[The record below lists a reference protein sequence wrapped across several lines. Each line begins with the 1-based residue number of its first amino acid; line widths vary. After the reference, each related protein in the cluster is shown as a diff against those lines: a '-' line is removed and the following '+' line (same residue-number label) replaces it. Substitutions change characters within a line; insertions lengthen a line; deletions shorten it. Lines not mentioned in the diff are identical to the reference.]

1 MYRFS
6 LVALALCLSACQPN
20 SSVWQQQRDFI
31 CQSLIEGFL
40 KASGQQN
47 FELAQ
52 KSDVMDSIIPQR
64 LFSYQSGS
72 TRTTLIGETQRKEL
86 RFVCW
91 NDAQHFA
98 IAQHDQNR
106 APRQA
111 LLTVQLHLPKTT
123 DKLQVS
129 APKTQ

>member
-1 MYRFS
+1 MYRLS
-6 LVALALCLSACQPN
+6 ILILTLAVAACQPTT
-20 SSVWQQQRDFI
+20 SVQQQQRDFI
-31 CQSLIEGFL
+31 CQSLIEGYL

-47 FELAQ
+47 FELWQ
-52 KSDVMDSIIPQR
+52 KNDMQDSVIPQR

-72 TRTTLIGETQRKEL
+72 TRTTLIGETPLKKLQ
-86 RFVCW
+86 FVCW
-91 NDAQHFA
+91 NNAQHFA

-123 DKLQVS
+123 DTWQVS

>member
-1 MYRFS
+1 MYRLSPVLLTLS
-6 LVALALCLSACQPN
+6 LAACQP
-20 SSVWQQQRDFI
+20 STSVWQQQHDFI

-52 KSDVMDSIIPQR
+52 KSDVVDSVIPQR

-98 IAQHDQNR
+98 IAQHDPNH

-123 DKLQVS
+123 DTWQVS
-129 APKTQ
+129 APKTR